1 MFTEVFKMNCQ
12 TLKSLPLFGSRKTGS
27 ADNCLWG
34 LKIFLEGIYIQEQV
48 ILGFQGLDHS
58 VTCF

>member
-1 MFTEVFKMNCQ
+1 MNCQ